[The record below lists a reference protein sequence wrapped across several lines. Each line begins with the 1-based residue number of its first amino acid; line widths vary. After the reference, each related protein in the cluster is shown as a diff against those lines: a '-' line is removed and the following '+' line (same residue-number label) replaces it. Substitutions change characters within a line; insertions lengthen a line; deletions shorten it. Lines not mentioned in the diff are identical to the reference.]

1 MFLILLILF
10 IPCGVLC
17 AESASERKT
26 DNETPEIFAR
36 IARAASKIKTISSDF
51 LQEKH
56 LAMLEKVLISKG
68 KFYYEKPDR
77 LSWEILEPN
86 SSGIVVNGDDAKRWQ
101 GQKKYWES
109 FDLHEMTFI
118 KAFVDQIFAWAK
130 ADFEWLE
137 DSYDITIQEDNP
149 VVMKLVPLS
158 MQEKAFINHITLF
171 FSTDDSY
178 VHTIKIH
185 ENDEDY
191 TLIKFINILINMPLK
206 KKVF

>member
-1 MFLILLILF
+1 MIFL
-10 IPCGVLC
+10 
-17 AESASERKT
+17 
-26 DNETPEIFAR
+26 
-36 IARAASKIKTISSDF
+36 
-51 LQEKH
+51 
-56 LAMLEKVLISKG
+56 
-68 KFYYEKPDR
+68 
-77 LSWEILEPN
+77 
-86 SSGIVVNGDDAKRWQ
+86 
-101 GQKKYWES
+101 
-109 FDLHEMTFI
+109 

-137 DSYDITIQEDNP
+137 DSYDITIQEHNP
-149 VVMKLVPLS
+149 IVMKLVPLS

-191 TLIKFINILINMPLK
+191 TLIKFINILINMPQK